1 VTDKQLS
8 PSELDQSLVRDL
20 SRLPHYSP
28 SRAFAA
34 VVMARVRLPQP
45 RAVVLYRRARAWVV
59 EPRRA
64 LALGAS
70 YAVAASLAL
79 WLAVPWIFRQGS
91 AINFVAG
98 QATAWLSDTLRQAA
112 LSAAGWAVSSGITGF
127 VDSLAL
133 TGGRLWFAVGTLV
146 VGYASCAV
154 GLHYL
159 LRTPRGK
166 DVALQPSH

>member
-1 VTDKQLS
+1 MTDKQLS
-8 PSELDQSLVRDL
+8 HSELDQALIRDL
-20 SRLPHYSP
+20 SRLPQYSP
-28 SRAFAA
+28 SRAFTTA
-34 VVMARVRLPQP
+34 VMARVRMPQP
-45 RAVVLYRRARAWVV
+45 RAVVLYRRARSWVI

-70 YAVAASLAL
+70 YAVAASAAL
-79 WLAVPWIFRQGS
+79 WLAVPWVFRQGS

-98 QATAWLSDTLRQAA
+98 QASSWLSDTVRQAA
-112 LSAAGWAVSSGITGF
+112 LSAAGWAVSSGLTGF
-127 VDSLAL
+127 VESLSL